1 MRFDDRTST
10 GLEKPTLG
18 GQKRNLVCP
27 RTQKKGAVTLEE
39 TEPDLP
45 ASVQESLEVLW
56 VDRGCLGVRGTE
68 HNSPGISPFEE
79 VTITA
84 ITPTIVWPQAKLQGG
99 NTVPE
104 STENWIKDLLSMA
117 PLIRAKA
124 DSSKAST
131 SMRKLTQASYPYPS
145 EGRQN
150 GTHNYRK
157 LTRLIACIT
166 TGLTQ

>member
-1 MRFDDRTST
+1 MRFDDRIST

-45 ASVQESLEVLW
+45 VSVQESLEELW

-68 HNSPGISPFEE
+68 HNSPRISPFEE

-84 ITPTIVWPQAKLQGG
+84 ITPTIVWPQAKVQGG

-117 PLIRAKA
+117 PLIRAK
-124 DSSKAST
+124 
-131 SMRKLTQASYPYPS
+131 
-145 EGRQN
+145 GRFQQSQ
-150 GTHNYRK
+150 Y
-157 LTRLIACIT
+157 LP
-166 TGLTQ
+166 